1 MIPSLGQLLLA
12 CCLVLN
18 FEPPMSEPEPSPPA
32 KSLRDFELQ
41 VNAAIKQAR
50 LARSMNQK
58 KAAIF
63 DLVDIHGEIVG
74 DARFQESETL
84 HHLRGRVA
92 SVLIDFKTELT
103 RQARNNQLRKAA
115 RPRSANAPGDAAIDA
130 ASDAV
135 SDAMGE
141 AMGDQ
146 ILLVS
151 SSLGGPVSL
160 LQQQRPLAYEDS
172 SRKDRQGSFGRA
184 DGAAALGAGGGGVV
198 SDDGPGLI
206 SLIQRT
212 IRPEFWDVNGGPGT
226 IIYWDTWHCLIV
238 RATAEVHHQIG
249 GLAGGLRQ

>member
-1 MIPSLGQLLLA
+1 MTASFGQLVLA
-12 CCLVLN
+12 LCLTINV
-18 FEPPMSEPEPSPPA
+18 EPSTVTEPSPSV
-32 KSLRDFELQ
+32 KNLRDFELQ
-41 VNAAIKQAR
+41 VNATIKQAR

-63 DLVDIHGEIVG
+63 DLVDLHREIVG
-74 DARFQESETL
+74 DTRFQESDTL
-84 HHLRGRVA
+84 RHLRGRVA
-92 SVLIDFKTELT
+92 SVLIDFKSDLT
-103 RQARNNQLRKAA
+103 RQARNGQLRKTA
-115 RPRSANAPGDAAIDA
+115 RPPAAGDVHDA

-135 SDAMGE
+135 GDAMR
-141 AMGDQ
+141 DQ
-146 ILLVS
+146 IRLVS
-151 SSLGGPVSL
+151 GSLGGPVSL
-160 LQQQRPLAYEDS
+160 LQPQSRLPYDDS
-172 SRKDRQGSFGRA
+172 SRIDRQRNEGSVG
-184 DGAAALGAGGGGVV
+184 GATAQGAGGGVV